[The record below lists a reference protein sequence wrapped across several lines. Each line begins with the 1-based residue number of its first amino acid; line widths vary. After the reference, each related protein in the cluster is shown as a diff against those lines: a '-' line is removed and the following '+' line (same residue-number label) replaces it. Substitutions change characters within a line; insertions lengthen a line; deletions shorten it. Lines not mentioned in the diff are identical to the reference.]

1 MKYRTDL
8 AMENLESLENSGIR
22 PGEKD
27 GVIVE
32 SRRFDADIKVTAVEI
47 TSLKGE
53 ALFGK
58 PVGQYIT
65 IEIEDMM
72 EEEDNL
78 KNRAAEALSAE
89 LSKLV
94 SHSFQR
100 KVLVVGLGNEKVTPD
115 SLGPETVSKVKITSH
130 LFKLFDCDGDEDMS
144 NVSGLAPGVTAIT
157 GMETADLI
165 AKAVELT
172 RPDTVIAID
181 ALAARNIERVGTTI
195 QISNTGISPG
205 AGMGNMRK
213 QLNEKSLGIPVIA
226 IGVPT
231 VIDSKTLLIEAA
243 EAMHLENGQVQDY
256 FASRKMDMVVTS
268 TDIDFVIKA
277 FSDIIAKAINI
288 TLHPGIYS

>member
-130 LFKLFDCDGDEDMS
+130 LFKLFDCDGDGDMS

-243 EAMHLENGQVQDY
+243 EAMHLEDGQVQDY

>member
-72 EEEDNL
+72 EEDNL

-243 EAMHLENGQVQDY
+243 EAMHLEDGQVQDY

>member
-243 EAMHLENGQVQDY
+243 EAMHLEDGQVQDY

>member
-32 SRRFDADIKVTAVEI
+32 SRQFDEDIKVTAVEI
-47 TSLKGE
+47 ASLKGE

-78 KNRAAEALSAE
+78 KSRAAKALSTE

-100 KVLVVGLGNEKVTPD
+100 KVLIVGLGNEKVTPD

-130 LFKLFDCDGDEDMS
+130 LFKLFDCDGDEEMS
-144 NVSGLAPGVTAIT
+144 NVCGLAPGVTAIT

-172 RPDTVIAID
+172 QPDTVIAID

-213 QLNEKSLGIPVIA
+213 QLNVQSLGVPVIA

-231 VIDSKTLLIEAA
+231 VIDSKTLLLEAA
-243 EAMHLENGQVQDY
+243 EAMHLEDGQVQDY

>member
-243 EAMHLENGQVQDY
+243 EAMHLEDGQVQDY

-277 FSDIIAKAINI
+277 FSDIIAKAVNI

>member
-22 PGEKD
+22 PDEKD
-27 GVIVE
+27 GVIVD
-32 SRRFDADIKVTAVEI
+32 SRQFDEDIKVTAVEI

-53 ALFGK
+53 AIFGK

-65 IEIEDMM
+65 IEIEDVM
-72 EEEDNL
+72 EEDNL
-78 KNRAAEALSAE
+78 KNRAAKALSAE

-100 KVLVVGLGNEKVTPD
+100 KVLIVGLGNEKVTPD

-195 QISNTGISPG
+195 QLSNTGISPG

-213 QLNEKSLGIPVIA
+213 QLNEKSLCVPVIA

-231 VIDSKTLLIEAA
+231 VIDSKTLLLEAA
-243 EAMHLENGQVQDY
+243 EAMHLEDDQIQDY

>member
-243 EAMHLENGQVQDY
+243 EAMHLEDGQVQDY
-256 FASRKMDMVVTS
+256 FASRKLDMVVTS

>member
-100 KVLVVGLGNEKVTPD
+100 KVLIVGLGNEKVTPD

-213 QLNEKSLGIPVIA
+213 QLNEKSLGVPVIA

-231 VIDSKTLLIEAA
+231 VIDSKTLLLEAA
-243 EAMHLENGQVQDY
+243 EAMHLEDDQIQDY